1 MFAVVQTRGAIVE
14 ATHPF
19 SVASAWPDGRVTV
32 EGADVTTAFRSAA
45 KPFQL
50 AVSLEALG
58 DPAVSEAMLAIGAA
72 SHSAEPDHLEV
83 VRRILSQFGLSE
95 GALRCG
101 AHAPMHE
108 PSAHAVL
115 RGGGAFTDLHN
126 NCSGKHAFMA
136 AAARHAGLD
145 ADYRPAD
152 HPLQRANRAALE
164 QLAGVAALVATD
176 GCGVPTFG
184 FPLSGLARAWGHVA
198 AAMAAVEASSAV
210 EAATAR
216 LGRIGWAMAAHPHL
230 TSGTGRLDLDVVRAS
245 REPIAVKV
253 GAMGLFCMAL
263 PRRRLALAVKV
274 TSGVAEALPAAV
286 RWALE
291 RAGVSLALPSPWPL
305 CEVRSV
311 AGQAVGAVA
320 VQPFQP
326 K

>member
-32 EGADVTTAFRSAA
+32 EGRDVTTAFRSAA

-58 DPAVSEAMLAIGAA
+58 DPPVSEAMLAVGAA
-72 SHSAEPDHLEV
+72 SHSAEPAHLEV
-83 VRRILSQFGLSE
+83 VRLVLAQFGLSE

-115 RGGGAFTDLHN
+115 RAGGAFTDLHN

-136 AAARHAGLD
+136 AAARRGGLD

-164 QLAGVAALVATD
+164 QAAGGAAQVATD

-184 FPLSGLARAWGHVA
+184 FPLSGIARAWGHVA
-198 AAMAAVEASSAV
+198 ASMAAVEA
-210 EAATAR
+210 AAATDATTAR
-216 LGRIGWAMAAHPHL
+216 LGRIAWAMAKHPQL

-245 REPIAVKV
+245 PEPITVKV
-253 GAMGLFCMAL
+253 GAMGLFCIAL

-274 TSGVAEALPAAV
+274 ASGVAEALPAAV

-291 RAGVSLALPSPWPL
+291 RVGVSLRLPSPWPL

-311 AGQAVGAVA
+311 AGLVAGEVA
-320 VQPFQP
+320 VRPLQP
-326 K
+326 